1 MSGIV
6 TDSVPGVP
14 EGWRRRVCKRG
25 NRNHVDVYFYGP
37 DGVVVRS
44 KKHLKEYLEK
54 HQSGLS
60 FDAFDWTG
68 QHGLPVSPERF
79 LLQASA
85 QKRSARKT
93 SADKEEQP
101 SEKKRKRGRPR
112 KSEVGVARVVDV
124 EGGPSSG
131 VAQRKGETL
140 GSMGYA
146 GGSEER
152 VQVGAENGE
161 LVDLREA
168 EPEPETVKAEEEDE
182 MESTNLNT
190 LSVQLQQPLENGRKA
205 GLAESIPAEEAVED
219 LTPGILHGG
228 NVPNAQLEKQPKRP
242 RGRPRKIK
250 VAKEGKDDGGSRNT
264 VVQKEGD
271 GVVERAQKGVENRN
285 WENSAVTRGGV
296 EGTTPAAEGNEEE
309 EETLFNVGNAAND
322 GGRSVPE
329 PMQSMGTARSISSGD
344 ASEISIA
351 LNEKVCDDQS
361 AGQTGRNKRRKVD
374 SRARKRSKQD
384 VDQGTPKQSQI
395 SDNSKS
401 GDDERLAVV
410 VLMPGVKGNNK
421 GTEASEGEAEG
432 FRIQDVIKLCRRS
445 SAKMRG
451 TTKEDFPN
459 GGEMREKAKGEM
471 DGEGEGDGDVA
482 LNIAPS
488 EVDGNPTSSTQEE
501 EDKPAKGLCLADDEG
516 HRRTLAALHLS
527 SMPSEILCRDRE
539 RREVLE
545 MCKHAVQQQKATAM
559 YICGCPGT
567 GKTLTM
573 EELKK
578 NVPQWALQAA
588 VAPPTVVMMNC
599 MCAVEP
605 KQIFQRIL
613 SCLST
618 GKTNVSISAVS
629 IAAQNALAELTRIVA
644 TPTKVDRKQDGMALL
659 ILDEIDHLMTKDQ
672 SVLYELF
679 RLTTL
684 PESRCILVGIAN
696 SIDMTQRLLPH
707 LRAFS
712 CIPSVVTFPAYNQ
725 SQICAILN
733 QRLKQLSFQAF
744 HPLAIELCARKVA
757 AAFGDMRKALDVC
770 RLAVD
775 VFLSE
780 VKATRGT
787 TDYDLTNS
795 DEEDE
800 SLPVGRTKTAGKT
813 GAVDSGLAKEVVDKP
828 PTVVLMRH
836 MVKALAKSFHLPLV
850 ETLQALPQHQQM
862 ILCSA
867 VRLFRARKK
876 DATLGELNK
885 AYIEQCKSASI
896 NALTSAEFT
905 CMCTVLAD
913 QAILNIGP
921 GRDERLR
928 RVTLRV
934 QEEDVRFAL
943 EGVRFFRTILSEDD
957 SKEVLSDR

>member
-6 TDSVPGVP
+6 TDSGPGIP

-25 NRNHVDVYFYGP
+25 NSNHVDVYFYTPG
-37 DGVVVRS
+37 GVLIRS

-60 FDAFDWTG
+60 SDDFDWTG
-68 QHGLPVSPERF
+68 QHGLPVSPERY
-79 LLQASA
+79 LLHAFA
-85 QKRSARKT
+85 QKMSARKT
-93 SADKEEQP
+93 SA
-101 SEKKRKRGRPR
+101 EKKPRERNGKRGRPR
-112 KSEVGVARVVDV
+112 KSVVGAAPVA
-124 EGGPSSG
+124 EGGQSAG
-131 VAQRKGETL
+131 DAQRKDGIL
-140 GSMGYA
+140 GSMGYE

-152 VQVGAENGE
+152 VQVGEEGE
-161 LVDLREA
+161 LVDLREG
-168 EPEPETVKAEEEDE
+168 EPEPERVKTEQDE
-182 MESTNLNT
+182 TGSTNLNT
-190 LSVQLQQPLENGRKA
+190 LNVQLQSLENGRKA
-205 GLAESIPAEEAVED
+205 GLVASIPAEGAVEAP
-219 LTPGILHGG
+219 TPGILDGG
-228 NVPNAQLEKQPKRP
+228 NARNTEHEKQPKARG

-250 VAKEGKDDGGSRNT
+250 VGKEEDGGRRNT
-264 VVQKEGD
+264 VVLKNVD
-271 GVVERAQKGVENRN
+271 GVVGTEKVVENRN
-285 WENSAVTRGGV
+285 WENDAVTRGSE
-296 EGTTPAAEGNEEE
+296 EGTPAVKGNEEGE
-309 EETLFNVGNAAND
+309 KTLFTTGNAAND
-322 GGRSVPE
+322 GGCSVPE
-329 PMQSMGTARSISSGD
+329 PMQSMGTARSIRSGD
-344 ASEISIA
+344 ASEISMA
-351 LNEKVCDDQS
+351 LNEKVCDYQS
-361 AGQTGRNKRRKVD
+361 AGQTGRNKRPRYDEKVD
-374 SRARKRSKQD
+374 SRARKISKHD
-384 VDQGTPKQSQI
+384 ADRGTPKQSQI
-395 SDNSKS
+395 SENAKS
-401 GDDERLAVV
+401 GDDDQLAMV
-410 VLMPGVKGNNK
+410 VLRPGFGGNK
-421 GTEASEGEAEG
+421 AGEVSEGEDEG
-432 FRIQDVIKLCRRS
+432 FRIQDVIKLCHPS
-445 SAKMRG
+445 SAKKG
-451 TTKEDFPN
+451 TTAKDGFPN
-459 GGEMREKAKGEM
+459 GGEMGEKAKGER
-471 DGEGEGDGDVA
+471 DGEDDVDVGP
-482 LNIAPS
+482 NIAPP
-488 EVDGNPTSSTQEE
+488 EVNGIPASSTQEE
-501 EDKPAKGLCLADDEG
+501 EKPAKALCLADDEG
-516 HRRTLAALHLS
+516 HRQTLAALHLS

-545 MCKHAVQQQKATAM
+545 MCKQAVQQQKATAM

-605 KQIFQRIL
+605 KQIFQRVL
-613 SCLST
+613 SFLLT
-618 GKTNVSISAVS
+618 GKTNATSSAVS
-629 IAAQNALAELTRIVA
+629 IAPKNALTELTKIVA
-644 TPTKVDRKQDGMALL
+644 TPRKGNREQDGMVLL

-672 SVLYELF
+672 AVLYELF

-733 QRLKQLSFQAF
+733 QRLKRLSFQAF

-775 VFLSE
+775 AFLSE
-780 VKATRGT
+780 VKATRGS
-787 TDYDLTNS
+787 DYDLTNAE
-795 DEEDE
+795 EEDE
-800 SLPVGRTKTAGKT
+800 RLGRTKIAGKT
-813 GAVDSGLAKEVVDKP
+813 GTAESEVDKP
-828 PTVVLMRH
+828 PAVVVMRH

-867 VRLFRARKK
+867 VRLFRGRKK

-896 NALTSAEFT
+896 SALTSAEFT

-921 GRDERLR
+921 GREERLR

-943 EGVRFFRTILSEDD
+943 EGVRFFRSILSEDD